1 MYGVRADYPTEC
13 REWACESLG
22 SVFLSNLRG
31 IDGFQTCVAI
41 RGAINCYPLRVRDR
55 PPLFYFLSSKHKVP
69 AGCDSKTNFFCV
81 VLRREVLRGNRTTCR
96 ASFVLFCRPHPRVL
110 EGEESHQGW
119 MTNERVSVLISPL
132 FLWLNASI
140 YLSSDGRAARPPTT
154 TFPTPRQW
162 ERMTGRSCCAAT
174 PMVIGG
180 RVPKHLQTLM
190 TTSP

>member
-13 REWACESLG
+13 REWTCESLG

-81 VLRREVLRGNRTTCR
+81 VCVE
-96 ASFVLFCRPHPRVL
+96 
-110 EGEESHQGW
+110 
-119 MTNERVSVLISPL
+119 
-132 FLWLNASI
+132 
-140 YLSSDGRAARPPTT
+140 
-154 TFPTPRQW
+154 
-162 ERMTGRSCCAAT
+162 RSCGGIELHVGHHSFCSVDLT
-174 PMVIGG
+174 PEFSKEKKVTKDG
-180 RVPKHLQTLM
+180 
-190 TTSP
+190 